1 MAVLRT
7 EPLVEIR
14 RIASH
19 GSGQKN
25 LKGKGRTATEACR
38 NCMAVARE
46 CLPDMEERGPASEGN
61 AAVGGGTGRRVERES
76 RRWRAAPCTAAAEG
90 RRTDGRRK

>member
-1 MAVLRT
+1 MVWG
-7 EPLVEIR
+7 
-14 RIASH
+14 IASH